1 MADEGSKGSGAPPR
15 TEAVP
20 PAVPEARDSGISA
33 WEPGTAGSSPP
44 ETPMPPS
51 TGPGG
56 ETDIAAVRARIG
68 ELQRE
73 IDRLSALVDGAVG
86 KLTRE
91 DGSPGA
97 GR

>member
-1 MADEGSKGSGAPPR
+1 MADEGTKSGGAPPR

-44 ETPMPPS
+44 DTPMPPS
-51 TGPGG
+51 NAPGG
-56 ETDIAAVRARIG
+56 ETDIAAIRARIG

-73 IDRLSALVDGAVG
+73 IDRLSALVDGAAD
-86 KLTRE
+86 KLARE
-91 DGSPGA
+91 DGS
-97 GR
+97 R